1 MNHIVVFCLFSK
13 GKPQC
18 AHFVG
23 QLSLEFALLL
33 QAFGKSLLP
42 PSVSPP
48 TPHRYATITTT
59 VMGSLVGAR
68 TVTIARDYTSARN
81 S

>member
-1 MNHIVVFCLFSK
+1 MLFNKS
-13 GKPQC
+13 KPQC
-18 AHFVG
+18 AHLVG
-23 QLSLEFALLL
+23 QLYLEFALLL
-33 QAFGKSLLP
+33 QAFDIPHLP

-59 VMGSLVGAR
+59 VMGSLAGAR
-68 TVTIARDYTSARN
+68 TVTTARDYTYARN